1 MEKFKEALSQLP
13 TWTVLAWSNQLLS
26 ILYSNNDVLG
36 DTVYPIVLRLAQEYP
51 QAMWVSFNFV
61 QQKSKY
67 PKINHLLQ
75 PPGLVLRF
83 LEELAKVSLPSTR
96 ALGFLESIEDITNSS
111 EMKQLWQKFSQTNFS
126 TEQTRLEKIFFTD
139 SIKNGLMEVVQKV
152 QSSDDMA
159 QDKASF
165 QKIIGKLKKE
175 IQTTDKKL
183 SAVTKLSDLSRTLA
197 NFMKSSHKDTIEIP
211 GQYEMAMD
219 QVFKESTIKIAGFK
233 DEVKVFASLRKPIK
247 ITIIGDDGKDYD
259 FLVKNGED
267 LRQDQRIGK

>member
-51 QAMWVSFNFV
+51 QAMWISFNFV

-67 PKINHLLQ
+67 PKIDQLLQ
-75 PPGLVLRF
+75 PPGLVVQF

-96 ALGFLESIEDITNSS
+96 ALGFLESIEDITNLS

-126 TEQTRLEKIFFTD
+126 TEQTRLDKIFFTD
-139 SIKNGLMEVVQKV
+139 SIKNRLIEVVQKV

-159 QDKASF
+159 QDKESF
-165 QKIIGKLKKE
+165 QKIIGKLKNE
-175 IQTTDKKL
+175 IRDKKF

-197 NFMKSSHKDTIEIP
+197 SFMKSSHKDTIEIP

-219 QVFKESTIKIAGFK
+219 QVFKENTIKIAGFK
-233 DEVKVFASLRKPIK
+233 DEVKVFSSLRKPIK

-267 LRQDQRIGK
+267 IRQDQRIGKY

>member
-75 PPGLVLRF
+75 PPGLVILF

-96 ALGFLESIEDITNSS
+96 ALGFLESIEDITNLS

-126 TEQTRLEKIFFTD
+126 TEQTRLDKIFFTD
-139 SIKNGLMEVVQKV
+139 SIKNRLIEVVQKV

-159 QDKASF
+159 QDKESF
-165 QKIIGKLKKE
+165 QKNIGKLKNE
-175 IQTTDKKL
+175 IRDKKF

-219 QVFKESTIKIAGFK
+219 QVFKENTIKIAGFK
-233 DEVKVFASLRKPIK
+233 DEVKVFSSLRKPIK

-267 LRQDQRIGK
+267 IRQDQRIGKY

>member
-1 MEKFKEALSQLP
+1 M
-13 TWTVLAWSNQLLS
+13 
-26 ILYSNNDVLG
+26 
-36 DTVYPIVLRLAQEYP
+36 
-51 QAMWVSFNFV
+51 
-61 QQKSKY
+61 
-67 PKINHLLQ
+67 
-75 PPGLVLRF
+75 
-83 LEELAKVSLPSTR
+83 
-96 ALGFLESIEDITNSS
+96 
-111 EMKQLWQKFSQTNFS
+111 
-126 TEQTRLEKIFFTD
+126 
-139 SIKNGLMEVVQKV
+139 
-152 QSSDDMA
+152 
-159 QDKASF
+159 DKASF

-183 SAVTKLSDLSRTLA
+183 SAVTKLSELSRTLA
-197 NFMKSSHKDTIEIP
+197 NFMKSSNKDTIEIP

>member
-67 PKINHLLQ
+67 PKIDQLLQ
-75 PPGLVLRF
+75 PPGLVVQF

-96 ALGFLESIEDITNSS
+96 ALGFLESIEDITNLS

-126 TEQTRLEKIFFTD
+126 TEQTRLDKIFFTD
-139 SIKNGLMEVVQKV
+139 SIKNRLIEVVQKV

-159 QDKASF
+159 QDKESF
-165 QKIIGKLKKE
+165 QKIIGKLKNE
-175 IQTTDKKL
+175 IRDKKF

-219 QVFKESTIKIAGFK
+219 QVFKENTIKIAGFK
-233 DEVKVFASLRKPIK
+233 DEVKVFSSLRKPIK

-267 LRQDQRIGK
+267 IRQDQRIGKY

>member
-51 QAMWVSFNFV
+51 QAMWISFNFV

-75 PPGLVLRF
+75 PPGLVVQI

-96 ALGFLESIEDITNSS
+96 ALGFLESIEDITNLS

-126 TEQTRLEKIFFTD
+126 TEQTRLDKIFFTD
-139 SIKNGLMEVVQKV
+139 SIKNRLSEVVQKV

-159 QDKASF
+159 QDKESF

-175 IQTTDKKL
+175 INEKKF

-219 QVFKESTIKIAGFK
+219 QVFKENTIKIAGFK
-233 DEVKVFASLRKPIK
+233 DEVKVFSSLRKPIK

-267 LRQDQRIGK
+267 IRQDQRIGKY

>member
-51 QAMWVSFNFV
+51 QAMWISFNFV

-75 PPGLVLRF
+75 PPGLVVQI

-96 ALGFLESIEDITNSS
+96 ALGFLESIEDITNLS

-126 TEQTRLEKIFFTD
+126 TEQTRLDKIFFTD
-139 SIKNGLMEVVQKV
+139 SIKNRLSEVVQKV

-159 QDKASF
+159 QDKESF

-175 IQTTDKKL
+175 INEKKF

-219 QVFKESTIKIAGFK
+219 QVFKENTIKIAGFK
-233 DEVKVFASLRKPIK
+233 DEVKVFSSLRKPIK

-267 LRQDQRIGK
+267 IRQDQRIGNY